1 MNKSIIFGLLASV
14 SLVACGS
21 KEEAPAPAEAPAA
34 EAPVEAT
41 TPATGEA
48 PEGAQVVV
56 GEPSSSEPAK
66 EPTVV
71 YPAEAA
77 K

>member
-21 KEEAPAPAEAPAA
+21 KEEAPAPAEAPA
-34 EAPVEAT
+34 VEAT
-41 TPATGEA
+41 TPVEGEVPA
-48 PEGAQVVV
+48 DAQVAV
-56 GEPSSSEPAK
+56 GEVSSSDPAK

-71 YPAEAA
+71 YPAEAPA
-77 K
+77 AE